1 MSKETRKDVNKTHF
15 VQGSLLPVKDFVGLV
30 RDWIRV
36 PNLFPNGNIT
46 DKEAKMMAQV
56 EVVERLL

>member
-1 MSKETRKDVNKTHF
+1 M
-15 VQGSLLPVKDFVGLV
+15 LPVKDFVGLV

>member
-1 MSKETRKDVNKTHF
+1 MSKETRKDVNKTF
-15 VQGSLLPVKDFVGLV
+15 RSGEFATSKGLRGLV
-30 RDWIRV
+30 KDWIRV

-46 DKEAKMMAQV
+46 DKEAKMMVQV

>member
-1 MSKETRKDVNKTHF
+1 MSIRHF
-15 VQGSLLPVKDFVGLV
+15 VQESLLPVKDFVGLV
-30 RDWIRV
+30 KDWIRV

-46 DKEAKMMAQV
+46 DKEAKMMVQV